1 VDLIPQHVILTWLL
15 GFLIFK
21 KGGKMQLTKIIKKT
35 EIKENFDKTQDYKDD
50 IYKIMKE
57 K

>member
-1 VDLIPQHVILTWLL
+1 
-15 GFLIFK
+15 
-21 KGGKMQLTKIIKKT
+21 MELTKIIKKT
-35 EIKENFDKTQDYKDD
+35 EIKENFDETQDYKDD

>member
-1 VDLIPQHVILTWLL
+1 
-15 GFLIFK
+15 
-21 KGGKMQLTKIIKKT
+21 MQLTKIIKKT